1 MKNSFK
7 QRLFPT
13 AWALALAFTLGV
25 TAHAQQQQ
33 QQPSPPQGKDAGK
46 PTTTADAWK
55 QAMPQNEVDA
65 TLADAATGGAAGV
78 ETFEQ
83 IEKRLRALEGRW
95 MEAIK
100 TQDRA
105 ALERILADDFT
116 FVGDQAS
123 AAASLDRSAYA
134 DSALKDWKLT
144 AYSFDSLTVR
154 VYGDTAV
161 VNGVYKQQ
169 AAVAGKQ
176 WSGDFLVTDVWIK
189 QGRRWRVVTRHL
201 SPGPKTAEA
210 VAR

>member
-1 MKNSFK
+1 MRNCLQ
-7 QRLFPT
+7 QRLFP
-13 AWALALAFTLGV
+13 AACALAFAFTV
-25 TAHAQQQQ
+25 CVNAYS
-33 QQPSPPQGKDAGK
+33 QQPIPPKEAGK
-46 PTTTADAWK
+46 PATTADAWK
-55 QAMPQNEVDA
+55 QALPESEVEA
-65 TLADAATGGAAGV
+65 TAADAVTAATGV

-100 TQDRA
+100 KQDRA

-116 FVGDQAS
+116 FVGEQAS
-123 AAASLDRSAYA
+123 AATSLDRSAYA
-134 DSALKDWKLT
+134 DSAVKDWKLT

-169 AAVAGKQ
+169 AAVSGKQ

-189 QGRRWRVVTRHL
+189 QGKRWRVVTRHL
-201 SPGPKTAEA
+201 SPAPKATEA
-210 VAR
+210 GAR